1 MVRKTHSTLHSLE
14 KGATYMS
21 YSFDRQFQQRIEMIC
36 RMAEFNRM
44 AEFRR
49 QRELEQK
56 QKNTADQKPKNDNG
70 TKCEKKGPAPKPPR

>member
-21 YSFDRQFQQRIEMIC
+21 YSFDRQFQQRLELIFRKAEFD
-36 RMAEFNRM
+36 RMAEN
-44 AEFRR
+44 RR

-56 QKNTADQKPKNDNG
+56 QQNTADPKPKNDNG
-70 TKCEKKGPAPKPPR
+70 TKCDKQAPAPKPR